1 MPEKQQVGG
10 LTEKWALSLVQVLG
24 PNSGEYVLYLSYTH
38 GLFHCSGSLVLVLKG
53 NSRTKTEFWLGN
65 CNLHV
70 ECALTCQRPQVWF
83 PSLQIKGRACIR
95 PRKVSLLKMVVWCLA
110 CYQCTCF
117 QAEFIYWTHQ
127 VPEIELRLSIPDIPY
142 ISIGQPKNKVWCWA
156 CKHRSCP
163 AGVVRGGGV
172 AGPKR
177 GEYIG

>member
-1 MPEKQQVGG
+1 MYYICPLPVAYSTALAAWSWFWRETPEQRK
-10 LTEKWALSLVQVLG
+10 
-24 PNSGEYVLYLSYTH
+24 N
-38 GLFHCSGSLVLVLKG
+38 
-53 NSRTKTEFWLGN
+53 EFWLGN

-83 PSLQIKGRACIR
+83 PSLQIEGRACIR

-117 QAEFIYWTHQ
+117 WAEFIYWTHQ
-127 VPEIELRLSIPDIPY
+127 VPEIEYSRHSVHKHWTTQEQGVVLGMQAQILP
-142 ISIGQPKNKVWCWA
+142 CW
-156 CKHRSCP
+156 SCP
-163 AGVVRGGGV
+163 VGGGM

>member
-1 MPEKQQVGG
+1 MYYICPLPVAYSTALAAWSWFWRETPEQRK
-10 LTEKWALSLVQVLG
+10 
-24 PNSGEYVLYLSYTH
+24 N
-38 GLFHCSGSLVLVLKG
+38 
-53 NSRTKTEFWLGN
+53 EFWLGN
-65 CNLHV
+65 CNLHI

-83 PSLQIKGRACIR
+83 PSLQIEGRTCIR

-117 QAEFIYWTHQ
+117 RAEFIYWTHQ

-163 AGVVRGGGV
+163 AGVVLWEGGWQDQRGGN
-172 AGPKR
+172 
-177 GEYIG
+177 I